1 MRKKLTQLTV
11 DRLQP
16 PKRGRLE
23 IWDTELPSF
32 GLRITAKDVRTY
44 FLMTRVGQGR
54 ARRLRRYT
62 VGNAAVLTK
71 VADARAKARDILRR
85 IDEGQDP
92 GRTRDDAPDVFRD
105 FALDYLSRRKP
116 NLRPSSY
123 AEYERLVLQN
133 AVPRWGDLRV
143 SELKPKAVDYL
154 LDDMVERGAAVSA
167 NRLLRVRLRMRFGD

>member
-11 DRLQP
+11 DSLRP

-23 IWDTELPSF
+23 VWDTELPSF
-32 GLRITAKDVRTY
+32 GLRVTANNSRSY
-44 FLMTRVGQGR
+44 FLMTRIGQGK

-62 VGNAAVLTK
+62 VGSAAELTK
-71 VADARAKARDILRR
+71 VADARAKARNILRR

-92 GRTRDDAPDVFRD
+92 GRSRDAAPDLFRA
-105 FALDYLSRRKP
+105 FVNDYLGRRKP